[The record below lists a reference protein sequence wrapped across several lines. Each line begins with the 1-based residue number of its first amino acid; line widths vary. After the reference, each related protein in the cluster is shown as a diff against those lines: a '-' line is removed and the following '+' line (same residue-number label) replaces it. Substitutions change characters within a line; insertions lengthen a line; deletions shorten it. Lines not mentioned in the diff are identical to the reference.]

1 MLIRETRSRGKR
13 SRACRCSWV
22 WEWKRELGE
31 VMQIGKP
38 VRTIVVRPLEL
49 PVEQLTREVEPD
61 LIESADPAKE
71 PEQVAVTS

>member
-1 MLIRETRSRGKR
+1 MGVGMGKGN
-13 SRACRCSWV
+13 W
-22 WEWKRELGE
+22 GQ

-49 PVEQLTREVEPD
+49 PVEQLTREVESD
-61 LIESADPAKE
+61 LIEWPDPANA